1 MAGTAIDPNEED
13 SVPLIQVKLIEGV
26 FTAPQRREVVERLSE
41 AMIDIAGEAMRRV
54 TWCTVE
60 EVASGA
66 WAVGGQALTAD
77 DVRVLA
83 AGESDGN
90 G

>member
-1 MAGTAIDPNEED
+1 
-13 SVPLIQVKLIEGV
+13 
-26 FTAPQRREVVERLSE
+26 
-41 AMIDIAGEAMRRV
+41 MRRV

-66 WAVGGQALTAD
+66 WAIGGQALTAD